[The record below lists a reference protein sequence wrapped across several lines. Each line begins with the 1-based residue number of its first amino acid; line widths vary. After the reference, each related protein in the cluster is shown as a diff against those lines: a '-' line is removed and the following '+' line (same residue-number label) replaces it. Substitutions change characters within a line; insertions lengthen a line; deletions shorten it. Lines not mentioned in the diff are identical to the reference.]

1 LGLAAQSRESLRTES
16 GVVVEMAYRFLEPGE
31 PLLFTLKSPG
41 VSAVIVHFLGKT
53 AVVRTKPV
61 SGRAPMGFLGIDLD
75 VKPGPYPLDMQV
87 EKEDGSL
94 DRFRREILVKG
105 RTFPF
110 VKLRISPEFVTPPK
124 SVLVRI
130 QRESEIVSLVF
141 ESGTAAWLGDGGFT
155 APHPVKPYP
164 NFGQRRLT
172 NNVVSSVHAGVDLPV
187 PWGEPIRA
195 VNRGRVVLAS
205 SLYLSGGTVIIDHGL
220 GVFSYYCHLSKLLV
234 RRGDAIEKGAVL
246 GKCGSTGRSTGP
258 HLHWSMRVSDSR
270 VDPYALLEL
279 PVEGGSPPGGN
290 FFCCAPYLFKIR
302 LSAGHEH

>member
-1 LGLAAQSRESLRTES
+1 VTRKLAALLLVMAAPLGLAAQSGESLRTES
-16 GVVVEMAYRFLEPGE
+16 GVVVDMAYRSLEPGE

-41 VSAVIVHFLGKT
+41 VSAVILHFLGKT
-53 AVVRTKPV
+53 AVLRTTPAF
-61 SGRAPMGFLGIDLD
+61 GGNPMAFLGIDLD

-87 EKEDGSL
+87 EKADGSL
-94 DRFRREILVKG
+94 ERLRTEISVKG

-110 VKLRISPEFVTPPK
+110 VKLRISPEYVTPPK

-130 QRESEIVSLVF
+130 QRESEIVSMVF
-141 ESGTAAWLGDGGFT
+141 ESSAPEWLGDGAFA

-172 NNVVSSVHAGVDLPV
+172 NNAVTSEHAGVDLPV

-205 SLYLSGGTVIIDHGL
+205 FLYVSGGTVIIDHGL

-234 RRGDAIEKGAVL
+234 RRGEAIGKGAVL

-258 HLHWSMRVSDSR
+258 HLHWSMRVGDSR
-270 VDPYALLEL
+270 VDPYAMLEL
-279 PVEGGSPPGGN
+279 PVDGSLPPG
-290 FFCCAPYLFKIR
+290 ADP
-302 LSAGHEH
+302 